1 MRFAGQNQ
9 FRHHIGTTYVA
20 VEGGRILGFV
30 TVAAAEVEI
39 AGLPVSR
46 RKGLPSYPLP
56 ALRIARLA
64 VGQEAQG
71 RGVGAELLKQAL
83 IIARRTAEDVGCVG
97 VIVDAKADA
106 VAFYARYGFEAA
118 TTVLGALGDRPQPM
132 VMFLPLSLIPD

>member
-1 MRFAGQNQ
+1 M
-9 FRHHIGTTYVA
+9 A
-20 VEGGRILGFV
+20 VERGKILGFV

-64 VGQEAQG
+64 VDSRAQG

-83 IIARRTAEDVGCVG
+83 ILARRTAEAVGCVG
-97 VIVDAKADA
+97 VVVDAKADA
-106 VAFYARYGFEAA
+106 VAFYERYGFEPA
-118 TTVLGALGDRPQPM
+118 TAVRGGLGERPEPEIL
-132 VMFLPLSLIPD
+132 FLPLSLIPVG